1 MLLLFLLSPPPFPWW
16 PRVAVVPVA
25 IRKAF
30 IGNERIDRTEIF
42 TRIPKWNSRQML
54 QRYHGKFL
62 TMLKS
67 EE

>member
-16 PRVAVVPVA
+16 LRVAVVPVA

-30 IGNERIDRTEIF
+30 IGNECIDRTEIF
-42 TRIPKWNSRQML
+42 TRIPKWNNRQMP
-54 QRYHGKFL
+54 QRYHRKFL